1 MGGSEGV
8 PGLGRVIV
16 QGGVRVWVSFI
27 LWKRDQS
34 HQIGDGRIGIV
45 GSCGLKRAV

>member
-1 MGGSEGV
+1 MGRSEGAA
-8 PGLGRVIV
+8 GLRVIV

-27 LWKRDQS
+27 QWKRDQS

-45 GSCGLKRAV
+45 GSCGSKRAI